1 MLRKILSVSGK
12 PGLFRLLSQSNNAF
26 IVESLVDKK
35 RMPIYA
41 SDKAMSLQEIALY
54 TKEGEMPL
62 GEVLDKVYAHL
73 EGKKMSDERFI
84 KGKKEELYALMEE
97 ILPVYDR
104 SRVYPTD
111 IKKLFTW
118 YNLLLDN
125 GFTKFA
131 RIEES
136 KEEKTDA
143 EEAGN
148 NDK

>member
-1 MLRKILSVSGK
+1 M
-12 PGLFRLLSQSNNAF
+12 
-26 IVESLVDKK
+26 DKK

-73 EGKKMSDERFI
+73 EGQKMSDERFI

-136 KEEKTDA
+136 KEEKPDA

-148 NDK
+148 DK

>member
-62 GEVLDKVYAHL
+62 GEV
-73 EGKKMSDERFI
+73 
-84 KGKKEELYALMEE
+84 
-97 ILPVYDR
+97 
-104 SRVYPTD
+104 
-111 IKKLFTW
+111 
-118 YNLLLDN
+118 
-125 GFTKFA
+125 
-131 RIEES
+131 
-136 KEEKTDA
+136 
-143 EEAGN
+143 
-148 NDK
+148 